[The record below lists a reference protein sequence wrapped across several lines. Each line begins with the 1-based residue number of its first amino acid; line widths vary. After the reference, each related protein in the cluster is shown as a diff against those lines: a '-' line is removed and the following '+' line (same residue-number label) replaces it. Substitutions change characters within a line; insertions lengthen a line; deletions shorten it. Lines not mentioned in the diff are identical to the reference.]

1 MPKIGHDGTE
11 PQLSTYH
18 KLVPHETYQDVWRGM
33 VVGNSARIELVHG
46 SSCWLNKEDAFLC
59 GERVRADPRDAT
71 QAAKHQRGARWWLWL
86 YRAQWIQLMNVN
98 GNQAGGSISRVI
110 GGSIGKLWSRI
121 CGEEEEKFKYLKFFE
136 DLLL

>member
-1 MPKIGHDGTE
+1 
-11 PQLSTYH
+11 
-18 KLVPHETYQDVWRGM
+18 
-33 VVGNSARIELVHG
+33 
-46 SSCWLNKEDAFLC
+46 
-59 GERVRADPRDAT
+59 
-71 QAAKHQRGARWWLWL
+71 
-86 YRAQWIQLMNVN
+86 MNVN